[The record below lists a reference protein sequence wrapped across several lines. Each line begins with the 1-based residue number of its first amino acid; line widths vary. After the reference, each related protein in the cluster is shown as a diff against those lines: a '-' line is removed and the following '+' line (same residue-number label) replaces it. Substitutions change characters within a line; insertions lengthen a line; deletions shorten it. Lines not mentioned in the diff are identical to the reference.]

1 MFAITMRAVLMG
13 AALLVSGAWSAVS
26 ASTVTT
32 NCPGTISTADR
43 EFTVT
48 TEAPGASCL
57 AWGAGNINGNPSG
70 ANPDPLFA
78 ILGPGTQLID
88 KSGPGAAFL
97 NLTGSG
103 TRAGTF
109 SFLLPAP
116 PVGKIWT
123 NIVLALRS
131 SVAQIDPDWVAV
143 GLQNGVTTGSWTI
156 ASGRQPLV
164 GGNLYGRLV
173 DAPPPAVPLPAG
185 GLMLVAGLGALGVL
199 RRRKTG

>member
-1 MFAITMRAVLMG
+1 MALRSLIAASVLG
-13 AALLVSGAWSAVS
+13 LVASVSIVS

-32 NCPGTISTADR
+32 NCPGTVSTADR
-43 EFTVT
+43 EFTLT
-48 TEAPGASCL
+48 TEAPGAACL
-57 AWGAGNINGNPSG
+57 GWGAGNINGNPNG

-109 SFLLPAP
+109 SFLLPAA

-131 SVAQIDPDWVAV
+131 SVAQIDPDWVAF

-173 DAPPPAVPLPAG
+173 DAPPAVPLPAG
-185 GLMLVAGLGALGVL
+185 GLMLIAGLGALAAA
-199 RRRKTG
+199 RRRKA